1 MGKII
6 REISADSSLRALTMR
21 KERKKEGQRR
31 GSKGGGR
38 KTEKRK
44 KGTGESKTGKWCSLH
59 VFLLSDTGYEKY
71 VQNK

>member
-6 REISADSSLRALTMR
+6 REISADSSLRALTVR

-44 KGTGESKTGKWCSLH
+44 KGTGENKTGKWCS
-59 VFLLSDTGYEKY
+59 
-71 VQNK
+71 